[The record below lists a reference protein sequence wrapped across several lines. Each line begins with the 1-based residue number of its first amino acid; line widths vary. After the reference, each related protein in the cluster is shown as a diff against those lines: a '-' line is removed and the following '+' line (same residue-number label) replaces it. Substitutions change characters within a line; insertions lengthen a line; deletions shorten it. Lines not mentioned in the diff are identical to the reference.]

1 MYLVREVKMRRK
13 VLEQRSRNINSNDL
27 EIIVTKIIWGIGIP
41 AHIKGYRYLR
51 SAIIMVFKNP
61 ELIDSITK
69 RLYPDLAKEYKTT
82 PSRIERGIRHAI
94 TTAWNRGPTEK
105 MLEIFSNQ
113 KNLKT
118 TNSQFIATISEQIR
132 IELIQDN
139 K

>member
-132 IELIQDN
+132 MELIQDN

>member
-1 MYLVREVKMRRK
+1 MRRK

-132 IELIQDN
+132 MELIQDN